1 MQMRQHHATCSH
13 FGILRARLA
22 HEAEA
27 ARHLADLLVCLL
39 HDCGGPPRCGSLSL
53 TPSSWKMSW
62 QHKAGDAGSLASGA
76 AVVYPILAK
85 ELFGRGTAA
94 GARMNGDTV
103 HLHAP
108 RLVLQ
113 CRVAPGELRGCGHC
127 GLDLHD
133 LIPAKRGRR
142 YTHVIAV
149 MKTLMPQLSPVSP
162 PPLQDLSKSMKKHV
176 RSFRHSPTPTPQSRR
191 FTSGTLSS
199 SQDCRSKYGIIF
211 FKMQTIT
218 QNSLYQYVADI
229 LNREARRIRSFIMR
243 ARQLVGSVAAPH
255 PCRY

>member
-1 MQMRQHHATCSH
+1 MT
-13 FGILRARLA
+13 
-22 HEAEA
+22 A
-27 ARHLADLLVCLL
+27 AR
-39 HDCGGPPRCGSLSL
+39 PPRCGSLSL

-142 YTHVIAV
+142 YTYVIAV
-149 MKTLMPQLSPVSP
+149 MKTLMPELSPFSP
-162 PPLQDLSKSMKKHV
+162 PPLQDLSKSMKKHG
-176 RSFRHSPTPTPQSRR
+176 RSFRHSPTPTHQSRR
-191 FTSGTLSS
+191 FTSGTLCLHPRTAGQSMASS
-199 SQDCRSKYGIIF
+199 FSRCKQLPKTLSTN
-211 FKMQTIT
+211 MLQTYLIERHGGFAASSCVQGSWSGQSRLRILAVT
-218 QNSLYQYVADI
+218 SLLFLATC
-229 LNREARRIRSFIMR
+229 LR
-243 ARQLVGSVAAPH
+243 
-255 PCRY
+255 

>member
-1 MQMRQHHATCSH
+1 MT
-13 FGILRARLA
+13 
-22 HEAEA
+22 A
-27 ARHLADLLVCLL
+27 AR
-39 HDCGGPPRCGSLSL
+39 PPRCGSLSL

-162 PPLQDLSKSMKKHV
+162 PRLQDLSKSMKKHV
-176 RSFRHSPTPTPQSRR
+176 RSFQDTVQLQHPSREGLRPALCVFIPGLQVKVWHHLFQDANNYQKLSLPICCRHT
-191 FTSGTLSS
+191 
-199 SQDCRSKYGIIF
+199 
-211 FKMQTIT
+211 
-218 QNSLYQYVADI
+218 
-229 LNREARRIRSFIMR
+229 
-243 ARQLVGSVAAPH
+243 
-255 PCRY
+255 

>member
-1 MQMRQHHATCSH
+1 MT
-13 FGILRARLA
+13 
-22 HEAEA
+22 A
-27 ARHLADLLVCLL
+27 AR
-39 HDCGGPPRCGSLSL
+39 PPRCGSLSL

-162 PPLQDLSKSMKKHV
+162 PSSAGPFKEHEKARSKFQTQSHSNTPVKKV
-176 RSFRHSPTPTPQSRR
+176 YVRHSV
-191 FTSGTLSS
+191 SS

-218 QNSLYQYVADI
+218 QKLSLPI
-229 LNREARRIRSFIMR
+229 C
-243 ARQLVGSVAAPH
+243 
-255 PCRY
+255 CRHT

>member
-1 MQMRQHHATCSH
+1 MT
-13 FGILRARLA
+13 
-22 HEAEA
+22 A
-27 ARHLADLLVCLL
+27 AR
-39 HDCGGPPRCGSLSL
+39 PPRCGSLSL

-162 PPLQDLSKSMKKHV
+162 PPLQDLSKSMKKHG

-191 FTSGTLSS
+191 FTSGTLCLHPRTAGQSMASS
-199 SQDCRSKYGIIF
+199 FSRCKQLP
-211 FKMQTIT
+211 QT
-218 QNSLYQYVADI
+218 LYQYVADI